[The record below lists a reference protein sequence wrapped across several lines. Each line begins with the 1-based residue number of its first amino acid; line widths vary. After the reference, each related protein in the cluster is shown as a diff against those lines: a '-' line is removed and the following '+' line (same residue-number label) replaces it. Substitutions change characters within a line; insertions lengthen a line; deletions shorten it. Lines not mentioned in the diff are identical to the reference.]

1 MADSAV
7 KEQMW
12 KLKKRE
18 YFSIEFLLWTVF
30 DSHITNPAFA
40 TIICP
45 TTQLPLSYSLLLNN
59 GNCSAI
65 LNIPI
70 CATICFTFSFPSILP
85 LGTRFYIHFSSRFR
99 CCFFSFFPSSVTVSL
114 LYPDGLDLLQGSK
127 SHSVIGK
134 HVLAEL

>member
-12 KLKKRE
+12 KLKKR
-18 YFSIEFLLWTVF
+18 SIFLLSFSCGQFLIHTLLTLLLQQSFVL
-30 DSHITNPAFA
+30 
-40 TIICP
+40 
-45 TTQLPLSYSLLLNN
+45 QLPLSYSLLLNN

-85 LGTRFYIHFSSRFR
+85 LGTRFYIHFSSCFR